1 MTDHALITITEKI
14 QNALDN
20 NQYNCGVNH
29 RILLS
34 KLEYYGIRGIP
45 HDFIKSF
52 LTNRKHYTNINGV
65 DSNTLTST
73 HGIPQGSVLGPD
85 LFMIYINDMIRII
98 QHSEMH
104 HFADDTNLLYS
115 NNSMKKINRHKN
127 HDLKLIA
134 HWLRVNRISLN
145 SDKTEITI
153 FRPKGKDIT
162 KKKLNFRLS
171 GQQIYISKQV
181 KYLGFML
188 DESLTSSPPISMLKV
203 KPSISNGLLAKLRY
217 YTLRKL
223 LATIY
228 DALFESHIRYGC

>member
-1 MTDHALITITEKI
+1 MITITEKI

-45 HDFIKSF
+45 HDFIKSH
-52 LTNRKHYTNINGV
+52 LTNRKHYTHINGV

-85 LFMIYINDMIRII
+85 LFLIYINDMSRII

-104 HFADDTNLLYS
+104 HFADDANLLYS
-115 NNSMKKINRHKN
+115 SNSMKKINRHKN

-145 SDKTEITI
+145 SDKTEIMI

-162 KKKLNFRLS
+162 KKTKF
-171 GQQIYISKQV
+171 QV
-181 KYLGFML
+181 KWPANIYLK
-188 DESLTSSPPISMLKV
+188 TSEVSRFY
-203 KPSISNGLLAKLRY
+203 AR
-217 YTLRKL
+217 
-223 LATIY
+223 
-228 DALFESHIRYGC
+228 